1 MIEVVDAIV
10 DGALHGVSLCVERG
24 EVVAL
29 IGHNGSGKSTLGRL
43 VCGAQLPQ
51 SGTVCVDGA
60 STANVPGRAL
70 VRRLVGYVGQNP
82 ADQTVSTIVSDELA
96 FGLWNIGCAEGEIAE
111 RVASSLD
118 AVGLA
123 GFEDREVSSLS
134 GGELQRLVLAS
145 ALAMEPGYLVL
156 DEVTSQIDSTFR
168 SQFRGLVARLAGR
181 GVGVVLVTHDPLEV
195 LSCNRVLVLDAG
207 KVIWSGAPGS
217 LLVDYRDLWDWVL
230 PPNDYADA
238 LRCAV
243 ADGFDLAGGFAP
255 AHLATWLRSVRADV
269 RSDAGSPLDADR
281 DSGIGRVA
289 GRHLDDHI
297 VFGRNLDDVI
307 VAGRDSDSA
316 SVFGHNSDACGVSGR
331 DSDTHSV
338 SGRDSDTHSVS
349 GRKSDTQVSQN
360 GDFSPDKGA
369 NVRIQLDNGGGV
381 RIPPE
386 NGANVR
392 ISPDN
397 GINIRIMPEN
407 ASNSSIPSDGA
418 GAFSA
423 ISGNDR
429 VTESEPARE
438 ASSLAFSHV
447 SIAYENAEVLND
459 ISLSIPS
466 GRVTLIAGRSGAG
479 KTTLACLAAG
489 LTKAQSGSVLLG
501 GTAPVPGEVALAF
514 QNPEQQLFLETVEH
528 ELAFAP
534 RNLGCSED
542 EVARRVSD
550 AASQLEIKEL
560 LPSDPFCLSGG
571 QARRV
576 ALASILTLSPRAVVL
591 DEPTAGLDAPARAAL
606 HRLVQDLAC
615 KGLPVLVVSHDL
627 EEWLAAA
634 DQVVLLADG
643 TIAWQGTPGALASD
657 MDAFARAGLEPPESW
672 QLREL
677 LAQAEKRDSA
687 GVNGATL
694 AKTATRD
701 QKAGAVQ
708 GPEGVEAQEPRATAA
723 RDSKST
729 AARDSKSTAAQGPK
743 AAVARA
749 LKGVAT
755 QEPSSHGLGVAAKP
769 SRKDAAGR
777 GLEDVD
783 ARVKVTLLLVA
794 TAALFAARAPWTLA
808 MWAMLCLLVL
818 RASGIGGKAVAHA
831 LKPVALLF
839 AFVVCANLVSCDG
852 SADVAIAGGVGI
864 STVGAA
870 RAATAVARII
880 MLVCLALSV
889 ATSTTPTKLAHACT
903 SLMRPLGHI
912 GVPIEDVGLVLS
924 MALRFIPV
932 VSEEAGRI
940 RLAQRARGVNFD
952 EGSVL
957 RRVRAWAAVLTPL
970 VVGLF
975 RRADRVAESM
985 DARCYGQRSSGQHR
999 RVPLQPADKL
1009 VLLGGLVVMAVLTV
1023 LSYSI

>member
-1 MIEVVDAIV
+1 MGGGAIALMAQKMKSALDVGGRRRMIEVVDAIV
-10 DGALHGVSLCVERG
+10 DGALRGVSLCVERG

-51 SGTVCVDGA
+51 SGAVCVDGV

-123 GFEDREVSSLS
+123 GFEDREVPSLS

-145 ALAMEPGYLVL
+145 VLAMEPGYLVL

-168 SQFRGLVARLAGR
+168 SQFRSLVARLVGR

-230 PPNDYADA
+230 PPNNYADA

-255 AHLATWLRSVRADV
+255 AHLATWIRSVRADV
-269 RSDAGSPLDADR
+269 RSGAGSPLDSGR
-281 DSGIGRVA
+281 DSDIGRVA
-289 GRHLDDHI
+289 G
-297 VFGRNLDDVI
+297 N
-307 VAGRDSDSA
+307 
-316 SVFGHNSDACGVSGR
+316 NSDA
-331 DSDTHSV
+331 HSV
-338 SGRDSDTHSVS
+338 VGRISY
-349 GRKSDTQVSQN
+349 TQVSQN
-360 GDFSPDKGA
+360 CEISPDKGA
-369 NVRIQLDNGGGV
+369 NVRIS
-381 RIPPE
+381 PE
-386 NGANVR
+386 NGASIR
-392 ISPDN
+392 IAPDN

-407 ASNSSIPSDGA
+407 DSNPSIPSDGA

-429 VTESEPARE
+429 GAEGEPARE

-542 EVARRVSD
+542 EVARRVSE

-576 ALASILTLSPRAVVL
+576 ALASILTLSPRAVAL
-591 DEPTAGLDAPARAAL
+591 DEPTAGLDAPARTAL

-627 EEWLAAA
+627 EEWLAIA
-634 DQVVLLADG
+634 DQVILLADG

-657 MDAFARAGLEPPESW
+657 IDAFARAGLEPPESW

-687 GVNGATL
+687 GVNGATS

-701 QKAGAVQ
+701 QEAGAAQ

-729 AARDSKSTAAQGPK
+729 AAQGPK
-743 AAVARA
+743 ATVARA
-749 LKGVAT
+749 LRGAAT
-755 QEPSSHGLGVAAKP
+755 QEPSSHGSEVAAKP
-769 SRKDAAGR
+769 SRKDTAGR
-777 GLEDVD
+777 GLDGVD

-818 RASGIGGKAVAHA
+818 RASGIGGKAVARA

-839 AFVVCANLVSCDG
+839 AFIVCANLVSCDG
-852 SADVAIAGGVGI
+852 SADVAIAGSVGI

>member
-96 FGLWNIGCAEGEIAE
+96 FGLWNIGCAEGEITE

-297 VFGRNLDDVI
+297 VFGRNLDDALV
-307 VAGRDSDSA
+307 VGRDSDA
-316 SVFGHNSDACGVSGR
+316 
-331 DSDTHSV
+331 
-338 SGRDSDTHSVS
+338 
-349 GRKSDTQVSQN
+349 QVSQN

-369 NVRIQLDNGGGV
+369 NVRILPDNEGRV
-381 RIPPE
+381 RIAPE
-386 NGANVR
+386 NGTNVR
-392 ISPDN
+392 ISPEN
-397 GINIRIMPEN
+397 GVDVRVMPEN
-407 ASNSSIPSDGA
+407 ASNPPIPSDGA

-423 ISGNDR
+423 ISGNNRGVED
-429 VTESEPARE
+429 EPARE
-438 ASSLAFSHV
+438 ASPLAFGHA

-542 EVARRVSD
+542 EVARRVSE

-591 DEPTAGLDAPARAAL
+591 DEPTAGLDAPARSAL
-606 HRLVQDLAC
+606 HCLVQDIAR

-627 EEWLAAA
+627 EEWLAIA

-643 TIAWQGTPGALASD
+643 TIAWQGTPAALASD
-657 MDAFARAGLEPPESW
+657 MDAFARAGLKPPESW

-687 GVNGATL
+687 GVNGATSVE
-694 AKTATRD
+694 A
-701 QKAGAVQ
+701 AVQ
-708 GPEGVEAQEPRATAA
+708 GQEAGAARGPEGSVAQ
-723 RDSKST
+723 
-729 AARDSKSTAAQGPK
+729 DSKSTAAQGPMAG
-743 AAVARA
+743 AAQEPEGTSA
-749 LKGVAT
+749 
-755 QEPSSHGLGVAAKP
+755 QEPSSHGSEVAARP
-769 SRKDAAGR
+769 GRKDAAGR
-777 GLEDVD
+777 GLEGVD

-794 TAALFAARAPWTLA
+794 TAALFAARAPWALA
-808 MWAMLCLLVL
+808 VWAMLCLLVL
-818 RASGIGGKAVAHA
+818 RASGIGGKAVARA
-831 LKPVALLF
+831 LKPVALLL
-839 AFVVCANLVSCDG
+839 AFIVCANLVSCDG
-852 SADVAIAGGVGI
+852 SADVAIAGSVGI

-889 ATSTTPTKLAHACT
+889 AESTTPTKLAHACT

-985 DARCYGQRSSGQHR
+985 DARCYGQRSSEQHR

>member
-1 MIEVVDAIV
+1 MIEIVDAIV

-51 SGTVCVDGA
+51 SGAVCVDGA

-96 FGLWNIGCAEGEIAE
+96 FGLWNIGCTEGEIAE
-111 RVASSLD
+111 RVANSLN

-123 GFEDREVSSLS
+123 GFEDREVPSLS
-134 GGELQRLVLAS
+134 GGELQRLALAS
-145 ALAMEPGYLVL
+145 VLAMEPGYLVL

-168 SQFRGLVARLAGR
+168 SQFRSLVSRLAGR

-195 LSCNRVLVLDAG
+195 LSCNRALVLDTG

-230 PPNDYADA
+230 PPNGYADA
-238 LRCAV
+238 LRRAV

-255 AHLATWLRSVRADV
+255 AQLATWLRSVQVDGCAG
-269 RSDAGSPLDADR
+269 AGSPLDAGR
-281 DSGIGRVA
+281 DSDIGR
-289 GRHLDDHI
+289 
-297 VFGRNLDDVI
+297 

-316 SVFGHNSDACGVSGR
+316 SVFGRYLDDDLVAGRNSYAHGVVGR
-331 DSDTHSV
+331 NSYARGV
-338 SGRDSDTHSVS
+338 VGRNSYA
-349 GRKSDTQVSQN
+349 QVPQN
-360 GDFSPDKGA
+360 GDFSPGKGA
-369 NVRIQLDNGGGV
+369 NVRILPDKEG
-381 RIPPE
+381 R
-386 NGANVR
+386 VR
-392 ISPDN
+392 ISPEN
-397 GINIRIMPEN
+397 GVDVRVMPEN
-407 ASNSSIPSDGA
+407 ASNSPIPSDGA

-423 ISGNDR
+423 ISGNNRGVED
-429 VTESEPARE
+429 EPARE
-438 ASSLAFSHV
+438 VSSLAFGHV
-447 SIAYENAEVLND
+447 SISYENAEVMND
-459 ISLSIPS
+459 ISLSVPS

-489 LTKAQSGSVLLG
+489 LTKAQSGAVLLG

-542 EVARRVSD
+542 EVARRVSE

-576 ALASILTLSPRAVVL
+576 ALASILTLNPRAVVL
-591 DEPTAGLDAPARAAL
+591 DEPTAGLDAPARSAL
-606 HRLVQDLAC
+606 HRLVQDIVC

-627 EEWLAAA
+627 EEWLAIA
-634 DQVVLLADG
+634 DQVILLADG
-643 TIAWQGTPGALASD
+643 TIAWQGTPDALASD
-657 MDAFARAGLEPPESW
+657 IDAFARAGLEPPESW

-677 LAQAEKRDSA
+677 LVQAEKRDSA
-687 GVNGATL
+687 GVNGVVPVE
-694 AKTATRD
+694 TAA
-701 QKAGAVQ
+701 QGQEAGTAR
-708 GPEGVEAQEPRATAA
+708 GPEGSATQEPEG
-723 RDSKST
+723 SV
-729 AARDSKSTAAQGPK
+729 ARDSKSTAAQGPK
-743 AAVARA
+743 ATAAREM
-749 LKGVAT
+749 KGVAT
-755 QEPSSHGLGVAAKP
+755 QEPSSHGSEVAAKP
-769 SRKDAAGR
+769 GQKDTAGR
-777 GLEDVD
+777 GLEGVD
-783 ARVKVTLLLVA
+783 ARVKVILLLVA
-794 TAALFAARAPWTLA
+794 TAALFSARAPWALA

-818 RASGIGGKAVAHA
+818 RASGIGGKAVARA

-839 AFVVCANLVSCDG
+839 AFIVCANLVSCDG
-852 SADVAIAGGVGI
+852 SADVAIAGSVGI

-889 ATSTTPTKLAHACT
+889 AESTTPTKLAHACT

-999 RVPLQPADKL
+999 RVPLQSADKL

>member
-10 DGALHGVSLCVERG
+10 DGALRGVSLCVERG

-51 SGTVCVDGA
+51 SGAVCVDGA

-123 GFEDREVSSLS
+123 GFEDREVPSLS

-145 ALAMEPGYLVL
+145 VLAMEPGYLVL

-168 SQFRGLVARLAGR
+168 SQFRSLVARLAGR

-243 ADGFDLAGGFAP
+243 ADGFDLAGGLAP
-255 AHLATWLRSVRADV
+255 AQLATWLRSVRAEG
-269 RSDAGSPLDADR
+269 RAGAGSPLDAGR

-338 SGRDSDTHSVS
+338 SGR
-349 GRKSDTQVSQN
+349 KSDTQVSQN

-369 NVRIQLDNGGGV
+369 NVRIQPDNGGGV

-429 VTESEPARE
+429 VTEGEPARE

-514 QNPEQQLFLETVEH
+514 QNPEQQLFLETVER

-576 ALASILTLSPRAVVL
+576 ALASTLTLSPRAVVL

-627 EEWLAAA
+627 EEWLAIA
-634 DQVVLLADG
+634 DQVILLADG

-657 MDAFARAGLEPPESW
+657 IDAFARAGLEPPESW

-677 LAQAEKRDSA
+677 LAQAEERDSA
-687 GVNGATL
+687 GVNWATS

-701 QKAGAVQ
+701 QEAGAVQ

-723 RDSKST
+723 RDSKS
-729 AARDSKSTAAQGPK
+729 AAAQGPK

-808 MWAMLCLLVL
+808 MWAMLCLLVM

-839 AFVVCANLVSCDG
+839 AFIVCANLVSCDG
-852 SADVAIAGGVGI
+852 SADVAIAGSVGI

-870 RAATAVARII
+870 RAATAVSRII

-903 SLMRPLGHI
+903 SLMRPLGHF

>member
-10 DGALHGVSLCVERG
+10 DGVLHGVSLCVERG

-96 FGLWNIGCAEGEIAE
+96 FGLWNIGCTEGEIAE

-123 GFEDREVSSLS
+123 GFEDREVPSLS

-145 ALAMEPGYLVL
+145 VLAMEPGYLVL

-255 AHLATWLRSVRADV
+255 AQLATWLRSVRAEG
-269 RSDAGSPLDADR
+269 RAGAGSPLDA
-281 DSGIGRVA
+281 
-289 GRHLDDHI
+289 
-297 VFGRNLDDVI
+297 
-307 VAGRDSDSA
+307 GRDSDNGRIA
-316 SVFGHNSDACGVSGR
+316 GHNSDA
-331 DSDTHSV
+331 
-338 SGRDSDTHSVS
+338 HSVS

-360 GDFSPDKGA
+360 GEISPDKGA
-369 NVRIQLDNGGGV
+369 NV

-407 ASNSSIPSDGA
+407 DSNSSIPSDGA
-418 GAFSA
+418 GTFSA

-429 VTESEPARE
+429 GAEGEPARE

-489 LTKAQSGSVLLG
+489 LAKAQSGSVLLG

-542 EVARRVSD
+542 EVARRLSD

-687 GVNGATL
+687 GVNGATS

-701 QKAGAVQ
+701 QEAGAAR

-729 AARDSKSTAAQGPK
+729 AAQGPK
-743 AAVARA
+743 ATVART
-749 LKGVAT
+749 LKGAAT
-755 QEPSSHGLGVAAKP
+755 QEPSSHGSDVAARP
-769 SRKDAAGR
+769 SRKDTAGR
-777 GLEDVD
+777 GLEGVD

-839 AFVVCANLVSCDG
+839 AFIVCANLVSCDG

>member
-51 SGTVCVDGA
+51 SGAVCVDGA

-82 ADQTVSTIVSDELA
+82 GDQTVSTIVSDELA

-123 GFEDREVSSLS
+123 GFEDREVPSLS

-145 ALAMEPGYLVL
+145 VLAMEPGYLVL

-168 SQFRGLVARLAGR
+168 SQFRSLVARLAGR

-195 LSCNRVLVLDAG
+195 LSCNRVLMLDAG

-217 LLVDYRDLWDWVL
+217 LLGDYRDLWDWVL

-255 AHLATWLRSVRADV
+255 AHLATWLCSVRAEG
-269 RSDAGSPLDADR
+269 RAGAGSPLDA
-281 DSGIGRVA
+281 
-289 GRHLDDHI
+289 
-297 VFGRNLDDVI
+297 
-307 VAGRDSDSA
+307 GRDSDNGRIA
-316 SVFGHNSDACGVSGR
+316 GHNSDA
-331 DSDTHSV
+331 HSV
-338 SGRDSDTHSVS
+338 VGRNSY
-349 GRKSDTQVSQN
+349 TQVSQN
-360 GDFSPDKGA
+360 GEISPDKGA
-369 NVRIQLDNGGGV
+369 NVRISPDNGGGV

-392 ISPDN
+392 ISPEN
-397 GINIRIMPEN
+397 GINIGIMPEN
-407 ASNSSIPSDGA
+407 DSNSSIPSDGA

-429 VTESEPARE
+429 GAEGEPARE

-542 EVARRVSD
+542 EVARRVSE

-627 EEWLAAA
+627 EEWLAIA

-643 TIAWQGTPGALASD
+643 AIAWQGTPGALASD
-657 MDAFARAGLEPPESW
+657 IDAFARAGLEPPESW

-687 GVNGATL
+687 GVNGATS

-701 QKAGAVQ
+701 QEAGAAR

-723 RDSKST
+723 Q
-729 AARDSKSTAAQGPK
+729 DSKSTAAQGPK
-743 AAVARA
+743 AIVARA
-749 LKGVAT
+749 LKGAAT
-755 QEPSSHGLGVAAKP
+755 QEPSSRGSEVAAKP
-769 SRKDAAGR
+769 SRKDTAGR
-777 GLEDVD
+777 GLEGVD

-839 AFVVCANLVSCDG
+839 AFIVCANLVSCDG
-852 SADVAIAGGVGI
+852 SADVAIAGGVGV

-889 ATSTTPTKLAHACT
+889 AASTTPTKLAHACT

>member
-60 STANVPGRAL
+60 STVNVSGRAL

-123 GFEDREVSSLS
+123 DFEDREVPSLS

-145 ALAMEPGYLVL
+145 VLAMEPGYLVL

-269 RSDAGSPLDADR
+269 RSGAGSPFDADP
-281 DSGIGRVA
+281 DSDIGRVA

-338 SGRDSDTHSVS
+338 SGR
-349 GRKSDTQVSQN
+349 KSDTQVSQN

-369 NVRIQLDNGGGV
+369 NVRIQPDNGGGV

-407 ASNSSIPSDGA
+407 ASNSSIPFDGA

-429 VTESEPARE
+429 VTEGEPARE

-466 GRVTLIAGRSGAG
+466 GRVALIAGRSGAG

-542 EVARRVSD
+542 EIARRVSD
-550 AASQLEIKEL
+550 TASQLEIKEL

-643 TIAWQGTPGALASD
+643 TIAWQGTLGALASD
-657 MDAFARAGLEPPESW
+657 MDAFVRAGLEPPESW

-677 LAQAEKRDSA
+677 LAQVEKRDSA
-687 GVNGATL
+687 GVNGATS

-701 QKAGAVQ
+701 QEAGAVQ

-729 AARDSKSTAAQGPK
+729 AAQGPK
-743 AAVARA
+743 AAVAQA

-755 QEPSSHGLGVAAKP
+755 QEPSSHGSEVAAKP

-839 AFVVCANLVSCDG
+839 AFIVCANLVSCDG
-852 SADVAIAGGVGI
+852 SADVAIAGGAGI

>member
-51 SGTVCVDGA
+51 SGAVCVDGA

-123 GFEDREVSSLS
+123 GFEDREVPSLS

-145 ALAMEPGYLVL
+145 VLAMEPGYLVL

-230 PPNDYADA
+230 PPIDYADA

-269 RSDAGSPLDADR
+269 RSGAGSPLDADR
-281 DSGIGRVA
+281 DSDNGRIA
-289 GRHLDDHI
+289 
-297 VFGRNLDDVI
+297 
-307 VAGRDSDSA
+307 
-316 SVFGHNSDACGVSGR
+316 GHN
-331 DSDTHSV
+331 
-338 SGRDSDTHSVS
+338 SDTHSVS

-360 GDFSPDKGA
+360 GEISPDKGA
-369 NVRIQLDNGGGV
+369 NVRIQPDNGGGV

-392 ISPDN
+392 IPPEN

-423 ISGNDR
+423 ISGHDR
-429 VTESEPARE
+429 VTEGEPARE

-447 SIAYENAEVLND
+447 SIAYENTEVLND

-501 GTAPVPGEVALAF
+501 DTAPVPGEVALAF

-643 TIAWQGTPGALASD
+643 TIAWQGTPGALTSD

-687 GVNGATL
+687 GVNGATS
-694 AKTATRD
+694 AKTATRN
-701 QKAGAVQ
+701 QEAGAVQ

-729 AARDSKSTAAQGPK
+729 AAQGPK

-749 LKGVAT
+749 LKGAAT

-839 AFVVCANLVSCDG
+839 AFIVCANLVSCDG

>member
-10 DGALHGVSLCVERG
+10 DGALHGASLCVERG

-43 VCGAQLPQ
+43 VCGAQVPQ
-51 SGTVCVDGA
+51 SGAVCVDGA

-145 ALAMEPGYLVL
+145 VLAMEPGYLVL

-168 SQFRGLVARLAGR
+168 SQFRSLVARLAER

-230 PPNDYADA
+230 PPSGYADA
-238 LRCAV
+238 LRRAV

-255 AHLATWLRSVRADV
+255 AQLATWLRNVQVDGCAG
-269 RSDAGSPLDADR
+269 AGSPLDA
-281 DSGIGRVA
+281 G
-289 GRHLDDHI
+289 L
-297 VFGRNLDDVI
+297 
-307 VAGRDSDSA
+307 DSDTD
-316 SVFGHNSDACGVSGR
+316 SVVGRNSDA
-331 DSDTHSV
+331 
-338 SGRDSDTHSVS
+338 
-349 GRKSDTQVSQN
+349 QVSQN

-369 NVRIQLDNGGGV
+369 NVRIS
-381 RIPPE
+381 PE
-386 NGANVR
+386 NEGRAR
-392 ISPDN
+392 IAPDN
-397 GINIRIMPEN
+397 GLDVRIMPEN
-407 ASNSSIPSDGA
+407 ASNSSIPSDSTA
-418 GAFSA
+418 VFSA
-423 ISGNDR
+423 VSGNDR
-429 VTESEPARE
+429 GAEGEPARE
-438 ASSLAFSHV
+438 ASSLAFSNV
-447 SIAYENAEVLND
+447 SIAYENADVLND

-514 QNPEQQLFLETVEH
+514 QNPEQQLFLETVDH

-534 RNLGCSED
+534 RNLCCSED
-542 EVARRVSD
+542 EVARRVSE
-550 AASQLEIKEL
+550 AASQLEIMEL

-576 ALASILTLSPRAVVL
+576 ALASILTLNPRAVVL

-627 EEWLAAA
+627 EEWFAIA

-643 TIAWQGTPGALASD
+643 TIAWQGTPAALASD
-657 MDAFARAGLEPPESW
+657 MGAFTRAGLEPPESW

-677 LAQAEKRDSA
+677 LAQAEKRDSV
-687 GVNGATL
+687 GVNG
-694 AKTATRD
+694 TASVEAAAQGQEAEAARGPE
-701 QKAGAVQ
+701 AGAAR
-708 GPEGVEAQEPRATAA
+708 GPEGSVAQ
-723 RDSKST
+723 DSKN
-729 AARDSKSTAAQGPK
+729 TAAQGPMAG
-743 AAVARA
+743 AAQEPEGTSA
-749 LKGVAT
+749 
-755 QEPSSHGLGVAAKP
+755 QEPSSHGPKVAARP
-769 SRKDAAGR
+769 GRKDTAGR
-777 GLEDVD
+777 GLEGVD
-783 ARVKVTLLLVA
+783 ARVKAILLLVA

-808 MWAMLCLLVL
+808 VWAMLCLLVL
-818 RASGIGGKAVAHA
+818 RASGIGGKAVARA

-839 AFVVCANLVSCDG
+839 AFIVCANLVSCDG
-852 SADVAIAGGVGI
+852 SADVALAGSVGI

-889 ATSTTPTKLAHACT
+889 AESTTPTKLAHACT

-985 DARCYGQRSSGQHR
+985 DARCYGQRSSEQHR

>member
-1 MIEVVDAIV
+1 MIEVVDAIA

-43 VCGAQLPQ
+43 VCGAQVPQ
-51 SGTVCVDGA
+51 SGAVCVDGA

-123 GFEDREVSSLS
+123 GFEDREVPSLS

-145 ALAMEPGYLVL
+145 VLAMEPGYLVL

-230 PPNDYADA
+230 PPNGYADA
-238 LRCAV
+238 LRRAV

-269 RSDAGSPLDADR
+269 RSGAGSPLDA
-281 DSGIGRVA
+281 
-289 GRHLDDHI
+289 
-297 VFGRNLDDVI
+297 
-307 VAGRDSDSA
+307 GRDSDNGRIA
-316 SVFGHNSDACGVSGR
+316 GHNSDACG
-331 DSDTHSV
+331 V

-369 NVRIQLDNGGGV
+369 NVRIQPDNGGGV

-392 ISPDN
+392 ISPEN

-407 ASNSSIPSDGA
+407 DSNPSIPSDGA

-429 VTESEPARE
+429 GAEGEPARE

-542 EVARRVSD
+542 EVARRVSE

-634 DQVVLLADG
+634 DQVVLLAGG

-687 GVNGATL
+687 GVNGATS

-701 QKAGAVQ
+701 QEAGAMQ
-708 GPEGVEAQEPRATAA
+708 GPGGVEAQEPRA
-723 RDSKST
+723 T

-755 QEPSSHGLGVAAKP
+755 QEPSSHESEVAAKP
-769 SRKDAAGR
+769 SRKDTAGR
-777 GLEDVD
+777 GLEGVD

-794 TAALFAARAPWTLA
+794 MAALFAARAPWTLA

-839 AFVVCANLVSCDG
+839 AFIVCANLVSCDG

>member
-43 VCGAQLPQ
+43 VCGAQVPQ
-51 SGTVCVDGA
+51 SGAVCVDGA

-96 FGLWNIGCAEGEIAE
+96 FGLWNIGCTEGEIAE
-111 RVASSLD
+111 RVANSLN

-123 GFEDREVSSLS
+123 GFEDREVQSLS

-145 ALAMEPGYLVL
+145 VLAMEPGYLVL

-168 SQFRGLVARLAGR
+168 AQFRSLVAHLAGR

-207 KVIWSGAPGS
+207 EVIWSGAPGS

-230 PPNDYADA
+230 PPNGYADA
-238 LRCAV
+238 LRRAV

-255 AHLATWLRSVRADV
+255 AQLATWLRSVRANV
-269 RSDAGSPLDADR
+269 RTGAGSPLDAGL
-281 DSGIGRVA
+281 DSY
-289 GRHLDDHI
+289 
-297 VFGRNLDDVI
+297 
-307 VAGRDSDSA
+307 SA
-316 SVFGHNSDACGVSGR
+316 
-331 DSDTHSV
+331 SV
-338 SGRDSDTHSVS
+338 SGRDSDA
-349 GRKSDTQVSQN
+349 QVSQN
-360 GDFSPDKGA
+360 GDFSPDKGD
-369 NVRIQLDNGGGV
+369 NVRILPDKEG
-381 RIPPE
+381 RIGISLE
-386 NGANVR
+386 NGVDVR
-392 ISPDN
+392 V
-397 GINIRIMPEN
+397 MPEN
-407 ASNSSIPSDGA
+407 ASNSPIPSDGA

-423 ISGNDR
+423 ISGNNRGVEDK
-429 VTESEPARE
+429 PARE
-438 ASSLAFSHV
+438 ASSLAFSHA
-447 SIAYENAEVLND
+447 SIAYENADVLND
-459 ISLSIPS
+459 ISLSVPS
-466 GRVTLIAGRSGAG
+466 RRVTLIAGRSGAG

-542 EVARRVSD
+542 EVARRVSE

-606 HRLVQDLAC
+606 HRLVRDIAC

-627 EEWLAAA
+627 EEWLAIA
-634 DQVVLLADG
+634 DQVILLADG
-643 TIAWQGTPGALASD
+643 TIAWQGTPDALASD
-657 MDAFARAGLEPPESW
+657 IDAFARAGLEPPESW

-677 LAQAEKRDSA
+677 LVQAEKRDSA
-687 GVNGATL
+687 GVNGVVPVE
-694 AKTATRD
+694 TAA
-701 QKAGAVQ
+701 QGQEAGTAR
-708 GPEGVEAQEPRATAA
+708 GPEGSATQEPRATAA

-729 AARDSKSTAAQGPK
+729 AAQGPK
-743 AAVARA
+743 ATAARE

-755 QEPSSHGLGVAAKP
+755 QEPSSHGSGVAAKP
-769 SRKDAAGR
+769 GRKNAAGR
-777 GLEDVD
+777 GPERVD
-783 ARVKVTLLLVA
+783 ARVKVILLLVA

-808 MWAMLCLLVL
+808 VWAMLCLLVL
-818 RASGIGGKAVAHA
+818 RASGIGGKAVARA

-839 AFVVCANLVSCDG
+839 AFIVCANLVSCDG
-852 SADVAIAGGVGI
+852 SADVAIAGSVGI

-870 RAATAVARII
+870 RAATAVSRII

-889 ATSTTPTKLAHACT
+889 AASTTPTKLAQACT

>member
-51 SGTVCVDGA
+51 SGAVCVDGA

-145 ALAMEPGYLVL
+145 VLAMEPGYLVL

-168 SQFRGLVARLAGR
+168 SQFRSLVARFAGR

-195 LSCNRVLVLDAG
+195 LSCNRVFVLDAG

-255 AHLATWLRSVRADV
+255 AQLATWLRSVRADV
-269 RSDAGSPLDADR
+269 RSGAGSPLDA
-281 DSGIGRVA
+281 
-289 GRHLDDHI
+289 
-297 VFGRNLDDVI
+297 
-307 VAGRDSDSA
+307 GRDSDN
-316 SVFGHNSDACGVSGR
+316 GRISGR
-331 DSDTHSV
+331 N
-338 SGRDSDTHSVS
+338 SDTHSVS
-349 GRKSDTQVSQN
+349 GRKSDTQESQN

-369 NVRIQLDNGGGV
+369 NVRIQPDNGGGV

-423 ISGNDR
+423 ICGNDR
-429 VTESEPARE
+429 VTEGEPARE

-501 GTAPVPGEVALAF
+501 GTVPVPGEVALAF

-528 ELAFAP
+528 ELAFAL

-542 EVARRVSD
+542 EVARRVSE

-657 MDAFARAGLEPPESW
+657 IDAFARAGLEPPESW

-677 LAQAEKRDSA
+677 LTQAEKRDSA
-687 GVNGATL
+687 GVNGATS

-701 QKAGAVQ
+701 QGAGAVQ
-708 GPEGVEAQEPRATAA
+708 GPEGVEAQEPRA
-723 RDSKST
+723 T

-839 AFVVCANLVSCDG
+839 AFIVCANLVSCDG

-880 MLVCLALSV
+880 MLVCLALSI

-912 GVPIEDVGLVLS
+912 GVPIENVGLVLS

>member
-43 VCGAQLPQ
+43 VCGAQVPQ
-51 SGTVCVDGA
+51 SGAVCVDGA

-96 FGLWNIGCAEGEIAE
+96 FGLWNIGCTEGEIAE
-111 RVASSLD
+111 RVAGSLD

-123 GFEDREVSSLS
+123 GFEDREVPSLS

-145 ALAMEPGYLVL
+145 VLAMEPGYLVL

-168 SQFRGLVARLAGR
+168 SQFRDLVARLAGR

-195 LSCNRVLVLDAG
+195 LSCNRALVLDAG

-230 PPNDYADA
+230 PPNGYADA
-238 LRCAV
+238 LRRAV

-255 AHLATWLRSVRADV
+255 AQLAAWLRSVRADGCA
-269 RSDAGSPLDADR
+269 SAGSPLDAGL
-281 DSGIGRVA
+281 DSGIARVA
-289 GRHLDDHI
+289 GRHLDDRI
-297 VFGRNLDDVI
+297 VFGRNLDEALV
-307 VAGRDSDSA
+307 VGRDSDA
-316 SVFGHNSDACGVSGR
+316 
-331 DSDTHSV
+331 
-338 SGRDSDTHSVS
+338 
-349 GRKSDTQVSQN
+349 QVSQN

-369 NVRIQLDNGGGV
+369 NVRILPENEGRV
-381 RIPPE
+381 RIAPE
-386 NGANVR
+386 NGTNVR
-392 ISPDN
+392 IALEN
-397 GINIRIMPEN
+397 GVDVRVMPEN
-407 ASNSSIPSDGA
+407 ASNSPIPSDGA

-423 ISGNDR
+423 ISGNNRGVED
-429 VTESEPARE
+429 EPARE
-438 ASSLAFSHV
+438 ASSLAFGHA
-447 SIAYENAEVLND
+447 SIAYENADVLND

-542 EVARRVSD
+542 EVARRVSE

-576 ALASILTLSPRAVVL
+576 ALASILTLNPRAVVL
-591 DEPTAGLDAPARAAL
+591 DEPTAGLDAPARSAL
-606 HRLVQDLAC
+606 HRLVQDIAC

-627 EEWLAAA
+627 EEWLAIA
-634 DQVVLLADG
+634 DQVILLADG
-643 TIAWQGTPGALASD
+643 TIAWQGTPDALASD
-657 MDAFARAGLEPPESW
+657 IDAFARAGLEPPESW

-677 LAQAEKRDSA
+677 LVQAEKRDSA
-687 GVNGATL
+687 GVNG
-694 AKTATRD
+694 TASVEAAAQGQEAEAARGPET
-701 QKAGAVQ
+701 GVVQ
-708 GPEGVEAQEPRATAA
+708 GSEGSVAQ
-723 RDSKST
+723 
-729 AARDSKSTAAQGPK
+729 DSKSTAAQGPMAG
-743 AAVARA
+743 AAQEPEGTSA
-749 LKGVAT
+749 
-755 QEPSSHGLGVAAKP
+755 QEPSSHGPKVAARP
-769 SRKDAAGR
+769 GRKDTAGR
-777 GLEDVD
+777 GLEGVD

-794 TAALFAARAPWTLA
+794 TAALFAARAPWALA

-818 RASGIGGKAVAHA
+818 RASGIGGKAVARA

-839 AFVVCANLVSCDG
+839 AFIVCANLVSCDG
-852 SADVAIAGGVGI
+852 SADVTIAGSAGI

-870 RAATAVARII
+870 RAATAVSRII

-889 ATSTTPTKLAHACT
+889 AESTTPTKLAHACT

-985 DARCYGQRSSGQHR
+985 DARCYGQRSSEQHR

>member
-51 SGTVCVDGA
+51 SGAVCVDGA

-96 FGLWNIGCAEGEIAE
+96 FGLWNIGCADGEIAE

-123 GFEDREVSSLS
+123 GFENREVPSLS

-145 ALAMEPGYLVL
+145 VLAMEPGYLVL

-255 AHLATWLRSVRADV
+255 THLATWLRSVRADA
-269 RSDAGSPLDADR
+269 RSSAGSPLDAGL
-281 DSGIGRVA
+281 DSDIGRVS
-289 GRHLDDHI
+289 GRHLDDDI

-307 VAGRDSDSA
+307 VARRDSDSA

-331 DSDTHSV
+331 
-338 SGRDSDTHSVS
+338 
-349 GRKSDTQVSQN
+349 KSDTQVSQN
-360 GDFSPDKGA
+360 G
-369 NVRIQLDNGGGV
+369 
-381 RIPPE
+381 E
-386 NGANVR
+386 

-429 VTESEPARE
+429 VNEGEPARE

-534 RNLGCSED
+534 RNVGCSED

-627 EEWLAAA
+627 EEWLAIA

-657 MDAFARAGLEPPESW
+657 IDAFARAGLEPPESW

-687 GVNGATL
+687 GVNGATS

-701 QKAGAVQ
+701 QEAGAAR

-729 AARDSKSTAAQGPK
+729 AAQGPK
-743 AAVARA
+743 ATVARA
-749 LKGVAT
+749 LKGAAT
-755 QEPSSHGLGVAAKP
+755 QEPSSHGSEVAAKP
-769 SRKDAAGR
+769 SRKDTAGR
-777 GLEDVD
+777 GLEGVD

-839 AFVVCANLVSCDG
+839 AFIVSANLVSCDG
-852 SADVAIAGGVGI
+852 SADVAIAGSVGI

>member
-1 MIEVVDAIV
+1 MIEIVDAIV
-10 DGALHGVSLCVERG
+10 DGALYGVSLCVERG

-43 VCGAQLPQ
+43 VCGAQVPQ
-51 SGTVCVDGA
+51 SGAVCVDGA

-96 FGLWNIGCAEGEIAE
+96 FGLWNIGCTEGEIAE

-123 GFEDREVSSLS
+123 GLEDREVPSLS

-145 ALAMEPGYLVL
+145 VLAMEPGYLVL

-168 SQFRGLVARLAGR
+168 SQFRSLVTRLAGR

-217 LLVDYRDLWDWVL
+217 LLVDNRDLWDWVL
-230 PPNDYADA
+230 PPNGYADA
-238 LRCAV
+238 LRRAV

-255 AHLATWLRSVRADV
+255 AQLAAWLRSVRADGCAGAG
-269 RSDAGSPLDADR
+269 SLLDAGL
-281 DSGIGRVA
+281 
-289 GRHLDDHI
+289 
-297 VFGRNLDDVI
+297 
-307 VAGRDSDSA
+307 DSDSA
-316 SVFGHNSDACGVSGR
+316 SVFGR
-331 DSDTHSV
+331 DSDAHSV
-338 SGRDSDTHSVS
+338 VGRNSYA
-349 GRKSDTQVSQN
+349 QASQN
-360 GDFSPDKGA
+360 GDYSPDKGT
-369 NVRIQLDNGGGV
+369 NVRILPDKEGRA
-381 RIPPE
+381 RISPE
-386 NGANVR
+386 NGLDVR
-392 ISPDN
+392 V
-397 GINIRIMPEN
+397 MPEN
-407 ASNSSIPSDGA
+407 ASGSSIPSDNTA
-418 GAFSA
+418 VFSA
-423 ISGNDR
+423 ISENDCG
-429 VTESEPARE
+429 TEDKPVRE
-438 ASSLAFSHV
+438 ASSLAFSHA
-447 SIAYENAEVLND
+447 SIAYENADVLND

-466 GRVTLIAGRSGAG
+466 GWVTLIAGRSGAG

-542 EVARRVSD
+542 EVARRVSE

-576 ALASILTLSPRAVVL
+576 ALASILTLNPRAVVL

-606 HRLVQDLAC
+606 HRLVQDIAC

-627 EEWLAAA
+627 EEWLAIA
-634 DQVVLLADG
+634 DQVILLADG

-657 MDAFARAGLEPPESW
+657 IDAFARAGLEPPESW

-677 LAQAEKRDSA
+677 LVQAGKRDSA
-687 GVNGATL
+687 GVNGVVPVE
-694 AKTATRD
+694 TAAQGQEAGTARD
-701 QKAGAVQ
+701 
-708 GPEGVEAQEPRATAA
+708 PEGSATQEPEG
-723 RDSKST
+723 S

-743 AAVARA
+743 ATAARE

-755 QEPSSHGLGVAAKP
+755 QEPSSYGSEVAAKP
-769 SRKDAAGR
+769 GRKDAAER
-777 GLEDVD
+777 GLEGVD

-794 TAALFAARAPWTLA
+794 TAALFAARAPWALA

-818 RASGIGGKAVAHA
+818 RASGIGGKAVARA
-831 LKPVALLF
+831 LKPAALLF
-839 AFVVCANLVSCDG
+839 AFIVCANLVSCDG
-852 SADVAIAGGVGI
+852 SADVAIAGSVGI

-889 ATSTTPTKLAHACT
+889 AASTTPTKLAQACT

-985 DARCYGQRSSGQHR
+985 DARCYGQRSSGKHR

>member
-51 SGTVCVDGA
+51 SGAVCVDGA
-60 STANVPGRAL
+60 STGNVPGRAL

-96 FGLWNIGCAEGEIAE
+96 FGLWNIGCVEGEIAE

-123 GFEDREVSSLS
+123 GFEDREVPSLS

-145 ALAMEPGYLVL
+145 VLAMEPGYLVL

-168 SQFRGLVARLAGR
+168 SQFRGLVARLVGR

-255 AHLATWLRSVRADV
+255 AHLAAWLRSVRADV
-269 RSDAGSPLDADR
+269 RSGAGSPLDA
-281 DSGIGRVA
+281 
-289 GRHLDDHI
+289 
-297 VFGRNLDDVI
+297 
-307 VAGRDSDSA
+307 GRDSDNGRIA
-316 SVFGHNSDACGVSGR
+316 GHNSDA
-331 DSDTHSV
+331 HSV
-338 SGRDSDTHSVS
+338 VGRISY
-349 GRKSDTQVSQN
+349 TQVSQN
-360 GDFSPDKGA
+360 GEISPDKGA
-369 NVRIQLDNGGGV
+369 NVRIQPDKGANVRIQPDNGGGV

-392 ISPDN
+392 ISPEN

-407 ASNSSIPSDGA
+407 DSNPSIPSDGA

-429 VTESEPARE
+429 GAEGEPARE

-542 EVARRVSD
+542 EVARRVSE

-634 DQVVLLADG
+634 DQVVLLAGG

-687 GVNGATL
+687 GVNGATS

-701 QKAGAVQ
+701 QEAGAVQ
-708 GPEGVEAQEPRATAA
+708 GPEGVEAQEPRA
-723 RDSKST
+723 T

-818 RASGIGGKAVAHA
+818 RASGIGGKAVARA

-839 AFVVCANLVSCDG
+839 AFIVCANLVSCDG
-852 SADVAIAGGVGI
+852 SADVAIAGSVGI

>member
-51 SGTVCVDGA
+51 SGAVCVDGA

-123 GFEDREVSSLS
+123 GFEDREVPSLS

-145 ALAMEPGYLVL
+145 VLAMEPGYLVL

-255 AHLATWLRSVRADV
+255 AQLATWLRSVRADV
-269 RSDAGSPLDADR
+269 RSGAGSPLDAGR

-307 VAGRDSDSA
+307 VA
-316 SVFGHNSDACGVSGR
+316 
-331 DSDTHSV
+331 
-338 SGRDSDTHSVS
+338 GRDSDTHSVS

-369 NVRIQLDNGGGV
+369 NVRIQPDNGGGV

-429 VTESEPARE
+429 VTEGEPARE

-687 GVNGATL
+687 GVNGATS

-701 QKAGAVQ
+701 QEAGAVQ
-708 GPEGVEAQEPRATAA
+708 GPEGVEAQEPRA
-723 RDSKST
+723 T

-794 TAALFAARAPWTLA
+794 TAALFAARALWTLA

-839 AFVVCANLVSCDG
+839 AFIVCANLVSCDG

-957 RRVRAWAAVLTPL
+957 GRVRAWAAVLTPL

>member
-96 FGLWNIGCAEGEIAE
+96 FGLWNIGCAEGEITE

-145 ALAMEPGYLVL
+145 VLAMEPGYLVL

-181 GVGVVLVTHDPLEV
+181 GVSVVLVTHDPLEV

-269 RSDAGSPLDADR
+269 RSGAGSPLDADL

-289 GRHLDDHI
+289 GRQLDDHI
-297 VFGRNLDDVI
+297 VFGRK
-307 VAGRDSDSA
+307 
-316 SVFGHNSDACGVSGR
+316 
-331 DSDTHSV
+331 
-338 SGRDSDTHSVS
+338 SDTHSVS

-360 GDFSPDKGA
+360 GDFSPAKGA
-369 NVRIQLDNGGGV
+369 NVRIQPDNGGGV

-397 GINIRIMPEN
+397 GTNIRIMPEN

-429 VTESEPARE
+429 VTEGEPARE

-672 QLREL
+672 QLRDL
-677 LAQAEKRDSA
+677 LSQAEKRDSA
-687 GVNGATL
+687 GVNGATS

-701 QKAGAVQ
+701 QEAGAVQ

-729 AARDSKSTAAQGPK
+729 AAQGPK

-749 LKGVAT
+749 LKGIAT

-839 AFVVCANLVSCDG
+839 AFIVCANLVSCDG

>member
-1 MIEVVDAIV
+1 MIEIVDAIV
-10 DGALHGVSLCVERG
+10 DGALYGVSLCVERG

-43 VCGAQLPQ
+43 VCGAQVPQ
-51 SGTVCVDGA
+51 SGAVCVDGA

-123 GFEDREVSSLS
+123 GLEDREVPSLS

-145 ALAMEPGYLVL
+145 VLAMEPGYLVL

-168 SQFRGLVARLAGR
+168 SQFRSLVTRLAGR

-230 PPNDYADA
+230 PPNGYADA
-238 LRCAV
+238 LRRAV

-255 AHLATWLRSVRADV
+255 AQLATWLRSVRADGCAG
-269 RSDAGSPLDADR
+269 AGSPLDAGL
-281 DSGIGRVA
+281 DSY
-289 GRHLDDHI
+289 
-297 VFGRNLDDVI
+297 
-307 VAGRDSDSA
+307 SA
-316 SVFGHNSDACGVSGR
+316 
-331 DSDTHSV
+331 SV
-338 SGRDSDTHSVS
+338 SGRDSDTHGVF
-349 GRKSDTQVSQN
+349 GRNSYARGVVGRNSYAQVPQN
-360 GDFSPDKGA
+360 GDFSPGKGA
-369 NVRIQLDNGGGV
+369 NVRILPDKEGRA
-381 RIPPE
+381 RISPE
-386 NGANVR
+386 NGVNV
-392 ISPDN
+392 
-397 GINIRIMPEN
+397 RIMPEN
-407 ASNSSIPSDGA
+407 ASGSLIPSDDA

-423 ISGNDR
+423 ISENDCG
-429 VTESEPARE
+429 TEGKPVRE

-447 SIAYENAEVLND
+447 SIAYENADVLND

-542 EVARRVSD
+542 EVARRVSE

-576 ALASILTLSPRAVVL
+576 ALASILTLNPRAVVL

-606 HRLVQDLAC
+606 HRLVQDIAC

-627 EEWLAAA
+627 EEWLAIA

-643 TIAWQGTPGALASD
+643 TIAWQGTPAALASD
-657 MDAFARAGLEPPESW
+657 IDAFARAGLEPPESW

-677 LAQAEKRDSA
+677 LVQAEKRDSA
-687 GVNGATL
+687 GVNGATSVE
-694 AKTATRD
+694 A
-701 QKAGAVQ
+701 AVQ
-708 GPEGVEAQEPRATAA
+708 GQEAGAARGPEGSVAQ
-723 RDSKST
+723 DS
-729 AARDSKSTAAQGPK
+729 RSTAAQGPMAG
-743 AAVARA
+743 AAQEPEGTSA
-749 LKGVAT
+749 
-755 QEPSSHGLGVAAKP
+755 QEPSSHGSEVAARP
-769 SRKDAAGR
+769 GRKDAAGR
-777 GLEDVD
+777 GLEGVD

-794 TAALFAARAPWTLA
+794 TAALFAARAPWALA

-818 RASGIGGKAVAHA
+818 RASGIGGKAVARA

-839 AFVVCANLVSCDG
+839 AFIVCANLVSCDG
-852 SADVAIAGGVGI
+852 SADVAIAGSVGI

-889 ATSTTPTKLAHACT
+889 AESTTPTKLAHACT

-985 DARCYGQRSSGQHR
+985 DARCYGQRSSGKHR

>member
-96 FGLWNIGCAEGEIAE
+96 FGLWNIGCTEGEIAE

-123 GFEDREVSSLS
+123 GFEDREVPSLS

-145 ALAMEPGYLVL
+145 VLAMEPGYLVL

-168 SQFRGLVARLAGR
+168 SQFRSLVARFAGR

-255 AHLATWLRSVRADV
+255 AQLATWLRSVRADGCAG
-269 RSDAGSPLDADR
+269 AGSPLDAGL
-281 DSGIGRVA
+281 DSY
-289 GRHLDDHI
+289 
-297 VFGRNLDDVI
+297 
-307 VAGRDSDSA
+307 SA
-316 SVFGHNSDACGVSGR
+316 SVFGRDSDARGVFGRDSDACGVSGR
-331 DSDTHSV
+331 DSDA
-338 SGRDSDTHSVS
+338 
-349 GRKSDTQVSQN
+349 QVSQN

-369 NVRIQLDNGGGV
+369 NVRILPDNEGRV
-381 RIPPE
+381 RIAPE
-386 NGANVR
+386 NGTNDRIAPENGLDVR
-392 ISPDN
+392 V
-397 GINIRIMPEN
+397 MPEN
-407 ASNSSIPSDGA
+407 ASGSSIPSDDVGA
-418 GAFSA
+418 LSA
-423 ISGNDR
+423 ISENDCG
-429 VTESEPARE
+429 TEGKPARE

-447 SIAYENAEVLND
+447 SIAYENADVLND
-459 ISLSIPS
+459 ISLSVPS

-514 QNPEQQLFLETVEH
+514 QNPEQQLFLETVGH

-542 EVARRVSD
+542 EVARRVSE

-576 ALASILTLSPRAVVL
+576 ALASILTLNPRAVVL
-591 DEPTAGLDAPARAAL
+591 DEPTAGLDAPARSAL
-606 HRLVQDLAC
+606 HRLVQDIAC

-627 EEWLAAA
+627 EEWLAIA
-634 DQVVLLADG
+634 DQVILVADG
-643 TIAWQGTPGALASD
+643 TIAWQGTPDALASD
-657 MDAFARAGLEPPESW
+657 IDAFARAGLEPPESW

-677 LAQAEKRDSA
+677 LVQAEKRDSA
-687 GVNGATL
+687 GVNGVVPVE
-694 AKTATRD
+694 TAA
-701 QKAGAVQ
+701 QGQEAGTAR
-708 GPEGVEAQEPRATAA
+708 GPEGSATQEPEG
-723 RDSKST
+723 SV
-729 AARDSKSTAAQGPK
+729 ARDSKSTAAQGPK
-743 AAVARA
+743 ATAARE

-755 QEPSSHGLGVAAKP
+755 QEPSSHGSEVAAKP
-769 SRKDAAGR
+769 GRKDAAGR
-777 GLEDVD
+777 GLEGVD

-794 TAALFAARAPWTLA
+794 TAALFAARAPWALA

-818 RASGIGGKAVAHA
+818 RASGIGGKAVARA

-839 AFVVCANLVSCDG
+839 AFIVCANLVSCDG

-889 ATSTTPTKLAHACT
+889 AASTTPTKLAQACT

-912 GVPIEDVGLVLS
+912 GVPIEDVGLVLA

-985 DARCYGQRSSGQHR
+985 DARCYGQRSSGKYR

-1009 VLLGGLVVMAVLTV
+1009 VLLGGLVVIAVLTV

>member
-51 SGTVCVDGA
+51 SGAVCVDGA
-60 STANVPGRAL
+60 FTANVPGRAL

-96 FGLWNIGCAEGEIAE
+96 FGLWNIGCTEGEIAE
-111 RVASSLD
+111 RVANSLD

-123 GFEDREVSSLS
+123 GFEDREVQSLS

-145 ALAMEPGYLVL
+145 VLAMEPGYLVL

-168 SQFRGLVARLAGR
+168 SQFRDLVARLAGR

-195 LSCNRVLVLDAG
+195 LSCNRALVLDAG

-230 PPNDYADA
+230 PPNGYADA
-238 LRCAV
+238 LRRAV
-243 ADGFDLAGGFAP
+243 TDGFDLAGGFAP
-255 AHLATWLRSVRADV
+255 AQLATWLRSVRADV
-269 RSDAGSPLDADR
+269 RIGAGSPLDAGL
-281 DSGIGRVA
+281 DSY
-289 GRHLDDHI
+289 
-297 VFGRNLDDVI
+297 
-307 VAGRDSDSA
+307 SA
-316 SVFGHNSDACGVSGR
+316 
-331 DSDTHSV
+331 SV
-338 SGRDSDTHSVS
+338 SGRDSDACGVF
-349 GRKSDTQVSQN
+349 GRDSDAQVSQN

-369 NVRIQLDNGGGV
+369 NVRIPPDKEGRVGISLENGIGV
-381 RIPPE
+381 RI
-386 NGANVR
+386 V
-392 ISPDN
+392 
-397 GINIRIMPEN
+397 PEN
-407 ASNSSIPSDGA
+407 ASGSSIPSDGA

-423 ISGNDR
+423 ISGNNRGVED
-429 VTESEPARE
+429 EPVRE

-447 SIAYENAEVLND
+447 SIAYENADVLND
-459 ISLSIPS
+459 ISLSVPS

-514 QNPEQQLFLETVEH
+514 QNPEQQLFLETVGH

-542 EVARRVSD
+542 EVARRVSE

-576 ALASILTLSPRAVVL
+576 ALASILTLNPRAVVL
-591 DEPTAGLDAPARAAL
+591 DEPTAGLDAPARSAL
-606 HRLVQDLAC
+606 HRLVQDIAC

-627 EEWLAAA
+627 EEWLAIA
-634 DQVVLLADG
+634 DQVILVADG
-643 TIAWQGTPGALASD
+643 TIAWQGTPDALASD
-657 MDAFARAGLEPPESW
+657 IDAFARAGLEPPESW

-677 LAQAEKRDSA
+677 LVQAEKRDSA
-687 GVNGATL
+687 GVNGVVPVE
-694 AKTATRD
+694 TAA
-701 QKAGAVQ
+701 QGQEAGTAR
-708 GPEGVEAQEPRATAA
+708 GPEGSATQEPEG
-723 RDSKST
+723 SV
-729 AARDSKSTAAQGPK
+729 ARDSKSTAAQGPK
-743 AAVARA
+743 ATAARE

-755 QEPSSHGLGVAAKP
+755 QEPSSHGSEVAAKP
-769 SRKDAAGR
+769 SRRDAAGR
-777 GLEDVD
+777 GLEGVD

-794 TAALFAARAPWTLA
+794 TAALFAARAPWALA

-818 RASGIGGKAVAHA
+818 RASGIGGKAVARA

-839 AFVVCANLVSCDG
+839 AFIVCANLVSCDG
-852 SADVAIAGGVGI
+852 SADVAIAGSVGI

-889 ATSTTPTKLAHACT
+889 AASTTPTKLAQACT

-912 GVPIEDVGLVLS
+912 GVPIEDVGLVLA

-957 RRVRAWAAVLTPL
+957 RRVRAWAAVFTPL

-985 DARCYGQRSSGQHR
+985 DARCYGQRSSGKYR

>member
-51 SGTVCVDGA
+51 SGAVCVDGA

-70 VRRLVGYVGQNP
+70 VRHLVGYVGQNP

-96 FGLWNIGCAEGEIAE
+96 FGLWNIGCAEGEITE

-123 GFEDREVSSLS
+123 GFEDREVPSLS

-145 ALAMEPGYLVL
+145 VLAMEPGYLVL

-168 SQFRGLVARLAGR
+168 SQFRSLVARLAGR

-255 AHLATWLRSVRADV
+255 AHLATWLRSVRAEG
-269 RSDAGSPLDADR
+269 RAGAGSPLDAGR

-289 GRHLDDHI
+289 GRHLDGHI
-297 VFGRNLDDVI
+297 VFGRNLDDALVAGHNSGTHS
-307 VAGRDSDSA
+307 VAGRDSDA
-316 SVFGHNSDACGVSGR
+316 QA
-331 DSDTHSV
+331 
-338 SGRDSDTHSVS
+338 
-349 GRKSDTQVSQN
+349 SQN
-360 GDFSPDKGA
+360 GDISPDKGD
-369 NVRIQLDNGGGV
+369 NVRIQPDNGGGV

-407 ASNSSIPSDGA
+407 DSNSSIPSDGA

-429 VTESEPARE
+429 GAEGEPARE

-466 GRVTLIAGRSGAG
+466 GRATLIAGRSGAG

-501 GTAPVPGEVALAF
+501 GIAPVPGEVALAF

-687 GVNGATL
+687 GVNGATS

-701 QKAGAVQ
+701 QEAGAARD
-708 GPEGVEAQEPRATAA
+708 PEGVEAQEPRA
-723 RDSKST
+723 T

-839 AFVVCANLVSCDG
+839 AFIVCANLVSCDG

-985 DARCYGQRSSGQHR
+985 DARCYGQRSSGQHG

>member
-1 MIEVVDAIV
+1 MIEIVDAIV
-10 DGALHGVSLCVERG
+10 DGALYGVSLCVERG

-43 VCGAQLPQ
+43 VCGAQVPQ
-51 SGTVCVDGA
+51 SGAVCVDGA

-123 GFEDREVSSLS
+123 GFEDREVQSLS

-145 ALAMEPGYLVL
+145 VLAMEPGYLVL

-168 SQFRGLVARLAGR
+168 SQFRDLVARLAGR

-195 LSCNRVLVLDAG
+195 LSCNRALVLDAG

-230 PPNDYADA
+230 PPNGYADA
-238 LRCAV
+238 LRRAV
-243 ADGFDLAGGFAP
+243 TDGFDLAGGFAP
-255 AHLATWLRSVRADV
+255 AQLATWLRSVRADV
-269 RSDAGSPLDADR
+269 RIGAGSPLDAGL
-281 DSGIGRVA
+281 DSY
-289 GRHLDDHI
+289 
-297 VFGRNLDDVI
+297 
-307 VAGRDSDSA
+307 SA
-316 SVFGHNSDACGVSGR
+316 
-331 DSDTHSV
+331 SV
-338 SGRDSDTHSVS
+338 SGRDSDACGVF
-349 GRKSDTQVSQN
+349 GRDSDAQVSQN

-369 NVRIQLDNGGGV
+369 NVRIPPDKEGRVGISLENGIGV
-381 RIPPE
+381 RI
-386 NGANVR
+386 V
-392 ISPDN
+392 
-397 GINIRIMPEN
+397 PEN
-407 ASNSSIPSDGA
+407 ASGSSIPSDGA

-423 ISGNDR
+423 ISGNNRGVED
-429 VTESEPARE
+429 EPVRE

-447 SIAYENAEVLND
+447 SIAYENADVLND
-459 ISLSIPS
+459 ISLSVPS

-514 QNPEQQLFLETVEH
+514 QNPEQQLFLETVGH

-542 EVARRVSD
+542 EVARRVSE

-576 ALASILTLSPRAVVL
+576 ALASILTLNPRAVVL
-591 DEPTAGLDAPARAAL
+591 DEPTAGLDAPARSAL
-606 HRLVQDLAC
+606 HRLVQDIAC

-627 EEWLAAA
+627 EEWLAIA
-634 DQVVLLADG
+634 DQVILVADG
-643 TIAWQGTPGALASD
+643 TIAWQGTPDALASD
-657 MDAFARAGLEPPESW
+657 IDAFARAGLEPPESW

-677 LAQAEKRDSA
+677 LVQAEKRDSA
-687 GVNGATL
+687 GVNGVVPVE
-694 AKTATRD
+694 TAA
-701 QKAGAVQ
+701 QGQEAGTAR
-708 GPEGVEAQEPRATAA
+708 GPEGSATQEPEG
-723 RDSKST
+723 SV
-729 AARDSKSTAAQGPK
+729 ARDSKSTAAQGPK
-743 AAVARA
+743 ATAARE

-755 QEPSSHGLGVAAKP
+755 QEPSSHGSEVAAKP
-769 SRKDAAGR
+769 SRRDAAGR
-777 GLEDVD
+777 GLEGVD

-794 TAALFAARAPWTLA
+794 TAALFAARAPWALA

-818 RASGIGGKAVAHA
+818 RASGIGGKAVARA

-839 AFVVCANLVSCDG
+839 AFIVCANLVSCDG
-852 SADVAIAGGVGI
+852 SADVAIAGSVGI

-889 ATSTTPTKLAHACT
+889 AASTTPTKLAQACT

-912 GVPIEDVGLVLS
+912 GVPIEDVGLVLA

-957 RRVRAWAAVLTPL
+957 RRVRAWAAVFTPL

-985 DARCYGQRSSGQHR
+985 DARCYGQRSSGKYR

>member
-43 VCGAQLPQ
+43 VCGAELPQ

-96 FGLWNIGCAEGEIAE
+96 FGLWNIGCAEGEITE

-123 GFEDREVSSLS
+123 GFEDREVPSLS

-145 ALAMEPGYLVL
+145 VLAMEPGYLVL

-168 SQFRGLVARLAGR
+168 SQFRSLVARLAGR
-181 GVGVVLVTHDPLEV
+181 GVGVVLVTHDPLEA

-255 AHLATWLRSVRADV
+255 AHLATWLRSVRAEG
-269 RSDAGSPLDADR
+269 RAGAGSPLDAGR

-316 SVFGHNSDACGVSGR
+316 SVFGHNSD
-331 DSDTHSV
+331 
-338 SGRDSDTHSVS
+338 
-349 GRKSDTQVSQN
+349 TQVSQN
-360 GDFSPDKGA
+360 VDFSPDKGA
-369 NVRIQLDNGGGV
+369 NVRIQPDNGGGV

-397 GINIRIMPEN
+397 GINIRIMSEN

-429 VTESEPARE
+429 GTEGGPARE

-634 DQVVLLADG
+634 DQVILLADG

-657 MDAFARAGLEPPESW
+657 IDAFARAGLEPPESW

-687 GVNGATL
+687 GVNGATS

-701 QKAGAVQ
+701 QEAGAAR

-729 AARDSKSTAAQGPK
+729 AAQGPK
-743 AAVARA
+743 AAVARV

-783 ARVKVTLLLVA
+783 ARVKVILLLVA
-794 TAALFAARAPWTLA
+794 TAALFTARAPWTLA

-818 RASGIGGKAVAHA
+818 RASGIGGKAVAHV

-839 AFVVCANLVSCDG
+839 AFIVCANLVSCDG
-852 SADVAIAGGVGI
+852 SADVAIAGSVGI

-924 MALRFIPV
+924 MALRFVPV

>member
-51 SGTVCVDGA
+51 SGAVCVDGA
-60 STANVPGRAL
+60 STANVRGRAL

-96 FGLWNIGCAEGEIAE
+96 FGLWNIGCAEGEITE

-123 GFEDREVSSLS
+123 GFEDREVPSLS

-145 ALAMEPGYLVL
+145 VLAMEPGYLVL

-168 SQFRGLVARLAGR
+168 SQFRSLVARLAGR
-181 GVGVVLVTHDPLEV
+181 GVGAVLVTHDPLEV

-217 LLVDYRDLWDWVL
+217 LLVDYRDIWDWVL

-255 AHLATWLRSVRADV
+255 AHLATWLRSVRAEG
-269 RSDAGSPLDADR
+269 RAGAGSPLDA
-281 DSGIGRVA
+281 
-289 GRHLDDHI
+289 
-297 VFGRNLDDVI
+297 
-307 VAGRDSDSA
+307 GRDSDNGRIS
-316 SVFGHNSDACGVSGR
+316 GHNSDACGVSGR
-331 DSDTHSV
+331 DSDN
-338 SGRDSDTHSVS
+338 HSVS

-369 NVRIQLDNGGGV
+369 NVRIQPDNGGGV

-407 ASNSSIPSDGA
+407 ASNSSIPSDGT

-429 VTESEPARE
+429 GAEGEPARE

-542 EVARRVSD
+542 EVARRVSE

-591 DEPTAGLDAPARAAL
+591 DEPTAGLDAPAHAAL

-657 MDAFARAGLEPPESW
+657 IDAFAWAGLEPPESW

-687 GVNGATL
+687 GVNGATS

-701 QKAGAVQ
+701 QEAGAAR

-729 AARDSKSTAAQGPK
+729 AAQGPK
-743 AAVARA
+743 AAAARA

-769 SRKDAAGR
+769 SRKDTAGR

-839 AFVVCANLVSCDG
+839 AFIVCTNLVSCDG
-852 SADVAIAGGVGI
+852 SADVAIAGSVGI

-870 RAATAVARII
+870 RAATAVSRII

-940 RLAQRARGVNFD
+940 RLAQQARGVNFD

>member
-43 VCGAQLPQ
+43 MCGAQLPQ
-51 SGTVCVDGA
+51 SGAVCVDGA

-70 VRRLVGYVGQNP
+70 VRRLVGYVSQNP

-123 GFEDREVSSLS
+123 GFEDREVPSLS
-134 GGELQRLVLAS
+134 GGELQRLALAS
-145 ALAMEPGYLVL
+145 VLAMEPGYLVL

-207 KVIWSGAPGS
+207 KVIWSGAPDS

-243 ADGFDLAGGFAP
+243 ADGFDLAGGLAP
-255 AHLATWLRSVRADV
+255 AQLATWLRSVRAEG
-269 RSDAGSPLDADR
+269 RAGAGSPLDA
-281 DSGIGRVA
+281 
-289 GRHLDDHI
+289 
-297 VFGRNLDDVI
+297 
-307 VAGRDSDSA
+307 GRDSDA
-316 SVFGHNSDACGVSGR
+316 
-331 DSDTHSV
+331 HSV
-338 SGRDSDTHSVS
+338 VGRNSY
-349 GRKSDTQVSQN
+349 TQVSQY

-369 NVRIQLDNGGGV
+369 NVRIQPDNGGGV

-386 NGANVR
+386 NG
-392 ISPDN
+392 
-397 GINIRIMPEN
+397 INIRIMPEN
-407 ASNSSIPSDGA
+407 DSNSSIPSDGA

-429 VTESEPARE
+429 GAEGEPARE

-542 EVARRVSD
+542 EVARRVSE

-576 ALASILTLSPRAVVL
+576 ALASILTLSPRAVAL
-591 DEPTAGLDAPARAAL
+591 DEPTAGLDAPARTAL

-627 EEWLAAA
+627 EEWLAIA
-634 DQVVLLADG
+634 DQVILLADG

-657 MDAFARAGLEPPESW
+657 IDAFARAGLEPPESW

-687 GVNGATL
+687 GVNGATS

-701 QKAGAVQ
+701 QEAGAAQ

-729 AARDSKSTAAQGPK
+729 AAQGPK
-743 AAVARA
+743 ATVARA
-749 LKGVAT
+749 LRGAAA
-755 QEPSSHGLGVAAKP
+755 QEPSSHGSEVAAKP
-769 SRKDAAGR
+769 SRKDTAGR
-777 GLEDVD
+777 GLDGVD

-818 RASGIGGKAVAHA
+818 RASGIGGKAVARA

-839 AFVVCANLVSCDG
+839 AFIVCANLVSCDG
-852 SADVAIAGGVGI
+852 SADVAIAGSVGI

-957 RRVRAWAAVLTPL
+957 RRVRAWVAVLTPL

>member
-10 DGALHGVSLCVERG
+10 DGALHGVSLFVDRG

-51 SGTVCVDGA
+51 SGAVCVDGA

-96 FGLWNIGCAEGEIAE
+96 FGLWNIGCTEGEIAE
-111 RVASSLD
+111 RVANSLN

-123 GFEDREVSSLS
+123 GFEDREVQSLS
-134 GGELQRLVLAS
+134 GGELQRLALAS
-145 ALAMEPGYLVL
+145 VLAMEPGYLVL

-168 SQFRGLVARLAGR
+168 SQFRSLVSRLAGR

-195 LSCNRVLVLDAG
+195 LSCNRALVLDAG

-230 PPNDYADA
+230 PPNGYADA
-238 LRCAV
+238 LRRAV

-255 AHLATWLRSVRADV
+255 AQLATWLRSVQVDGCAG
-269 RSDAGSPLDADR
+269 AGSPLDAGR
-281 DSGIGRVA
+281 DSDIGR
-289 GRHLDDHI
+289 
-297 VFGRNLDDVI
+297 

-316 SVFGHNSDACGVSGR
+316 SVFGRNLDDDLVAGRNSYARGVVGR
-331 DSDTHSV
+331 NSYA
-338 SGRDSDTHSVS
+338 
-349 GRKSDTQVSQN
+349 QVPQN

-369 NVRIQLDNGGGV
+369 NVRILPDNEGRV
-381 RIPPE
+381 RIAPE
-386 NGANVR
+386 NGTNVR
-392 ISPDN
+392 IAPEN
-397 GINIRIMPEN
+397 GLDVRVMPEN
-407 ASNSSIPSDGA
+407 ASGSSIPSDDVGA
-418 GAFSA
+418 LSA
-423 ISGNDR
+423 ISENDCG
-429 VTESEPARE
+429 TEGKPARE

-447 SIAYENAEVLND
+447 SIAYENADVLND
-459 ISLSIPS
+459 ISLSVPS

-514 QNPEQQLFLETVEH
+514 QNPEQQLFLETVGH

-542 EVARRVSD
+542 EVARRVSE

-576 ALASILTLSPRAVVL
+576 ALASILTLNPRAVVL
-591 DEPTAGLDAPARAAL
+591 DEPTAGLDAPARSAL
-606 HRLVQDLAC
+606 HRLVQDIAC

-627 EEWLAAA
+627 EEWLAIA
-634 DQVVLLADG
+634 DQVILLADG

-657 MDAFARAGLEPPESW
+657 IDAFARAGLEPPESW

-677 LAQAEKRDSA
+677 LVQAGKRDSA
-687 GVNGATL
+687 GVNGVVPVE
-694 AKTATRD
+694 TAAQGQEAGTARD
-701 QKAGAVQ
+701 
-708 GPEGVEAQEPRATAA
+708 PEGSATQEPEG
-723 RDSKST
+723 SV
-729 AARDSKSTAAQGPK
+729 ARDSKSTAAQGPK
-743 AAVARA
+743 ATAARE

-755 QEPSSHGLGVAAKP
+755 QEPSSHGPKVAAKP
-769 SRKDAAGR
+769 GRKDAAER
-777 GLEDVD
+777 GLEGVD

-794 TAALFAARAPWTLA
+794 TAALFAARAPWALA

-818 RASGIGGKAVAHA
+818 RASGIGGKAVARA

-839 AFVVCANLVSCDG
+839 AFIVCANLVSCDG
-852 SADVAIAGGVGI
+852 SADVAIAGSVGI

-889 ATSTTPTKLAHACT
+889 AASTTPTKLAQACT

-985 DARCYGQRSSGQHR
+985 DARCYGQRSSGKHR

>member
-82 ADQTVSTIVSDELA
+82 ADQTVSTIVRDELA

-123 GFEDREVSSLS
+123 GFEDREVQSLS

-145 ALAMEPGYLVL
+145 VLAMEPGYLVL

-230 PPNDYADA
+230 PPNGYADA
-238 LRCAV
+238 LRRAV
-243 ADGFDLAGGFAP
+243 ADGFDLACGFAP
-255 AHLATWLRSVRADV
+255 AQLATWLRSVQVDGCAG
-269 RSDAGSPLDADR
+269 AGSPLDAGL
-281 DSGIGRVA
+281 DSGIARVA
-289 GRHLDDHI
+289 GRHLDDRI
-297 VFGRNLDDVI
+297 VFGRNLDDALV
-307 VAGRDSDSA
+307 VGRDSDA
-316 SVFGHNSDACGVSGR
+316 
-331 DSDTHSV
+331 
-338 SGRDSDTHSVS
+338 
-349 GRKSDTQVSQN
+349 QVSQN

-369 NVRIQLDNGGGV
+369 NVRILPDNEGRV
-381 RIPPE
+381 RIAPE
-386 NGANVR
+386 NGTNVR
-392 ISPDN
+392 IAPEN
-397 GINIRIMPEN
+397 GLDVRVMPEN
-407 ASNSSIPSDGA
+407 ASGSSIPSDDVGA
-418 GAFSA
+418 LSA
-423 ISGNDR
+423 ISENDCG
-429 VTESEPARE
+429 TEGKPARE

-447 SIAYENAEVLND
+447 SIAYENADVLND
-459 ISLSIPS
+459 ISLSVPS

-514 QNPEQQLFLETVEH
+514 QNPEQQLFLETVGH

-542 EVARRVSD
+542 EIARRVSE

-576 ALASILTLSPRAVVL
+576 ALASILTLNPRAVVL

-606 HRLVQDLAC
+606 HRLVQDIAC

-627 EEWLAAA
+627 EEWLAIA

-643 TIAWQGTPGALASD
+643 TIAWQGTPAALASD
-657 MDAFARAGLEPPESW
+657 IDAFARAGLEPPESW

-677 LAQAEKRDSA
+677 LVQAEKRDSA
-687 GVNGATL
+687 GVNGVTSVE
-694 AKTATRD
+694 TAAQGQEAPAARGPE
-701 QKAGAVQ
+701 AGVVQ
-708 GPEGVEAQEPRATAA
+708 GSEGSVAQ
-723 RDSKST
+723 
-729 AARDSKSTAAQGPK
+729 DSKSTAAQEPR
-743 AAVARA
+743 ATVARE

-755 QEPSSHGLGVAAKP
+755 QEPSSQGPKVAAKLGQ
-769 SRKDAAGR
+769 KGTAGR
-777 GLEDVD
+777 GLEGVD

-794 TAALFAARAPWTLA
+794 TAALFAARAPWALA
-808 MWAMLCLLVL
+808 VWAMLCLLVL
-818 RASGIGGKAVAHA
+818 RASGIGGKAVARA

-839 AFVVCANLVSCDG
+839 AFIVCANLVSCDG
-852 SADVAIAGGVGI
+852 SADVAIAGSVGI

-870 RAATAVARII
+870 RAATAVSRII

-889 ATSTTPTKLAHACT
+889 AESTTPTKLAHACT

-912 GVPIEDVGLVLS
+912 GVPIEDVALVLS

>member
-10 DGALHGVSLCVERG
+10 DGALHGVSLCVDRG

-51 SGTVCVDGA
+51 SGAVCVDGA

-123 GFEDREVSSLS
+123 GLEDREVPSLS

-145 ALAMEPGYLVL
+145 VLAMEPGYLVL

-168 SQFRGLVARLAGR
+168 SQFRSLVTRLAGR

-230 PPNDYADA
+230 PPNGYADA
-238 LRCAV
+238 LRRAV

-255 AHLATWLRSVRADV
+255 AQLATWLRSVRADGCAG
-269 RSDAGSPLDADR
+269 AGSPLDAGL
-281 DSGIGRVA
+281 DSY
-289 GRHLDDHI
+289 
-297 VFGRNLDDVI
+297 
-307 VAGRDSDSA
+307 SA
-316 SVFGHNSDACGVSGR
+316 
-331 DSDTHSV
+331 SV
-338 SGRDSDTHSVS
+338 SGRDSDTHGVF
-349 GRKSDTQVSQN
+349 GRNSYARGVVGRNSYAQVPQN
-360 GDFSPDKGA
+360 GDFSPGKGA
-369 NVRIQLDNGGGV
+369 NVRILPDKEGRA
-381 RIPPE
+381 RISPE
-386 NGANVR
+386 NGVNV
-392 ISPDN
+392 
-397 GINIRIMPEN
+397 RIMPEN
-407 ASNSSIPSDGA
+407 ASGSLIPSDDA

-423 ISGNDR
+423 ISENDCG
-429 VTESEPARE
+429 TEGKPVRE

-447 SIAYENAEVLND
+447 SIAYENADVLND

-542 EVARRVSD
+542 EVARRVSE

-576 ALASILTLSPRAVVL
+576 ALASILTLNPRAVVL

-606 HRLVQDLAC
+606 HRLVQDIAC

-627 EEWLAAA
+627 EEWLAIA

-643 TIAWQGTPGALASD
+643 TIAWQGTPAALASD
-657 MDAFARAGLEPPESW
+657 IDAFARAGLEPPESW

-677 LAQAEKRDSA
+677 LVQAEKRDSA
-687 GVNGATL
+687 GVNGATSVE
-694 AKTATRD
+694 A
-701 QKAGAVQ
+701 AVQ
-708 GPEGVEAQEPRATAA
+708 GQEAGAARGPEGSVAQ
-723 RDSKST
+723 DS
-729 AARDSKSTAAQGPK
+729 RSTAAQGPMAG
-743 AAVARA
+743 AAQEPEGTSA
-749 LKGVAT
+749 
-755 QEPSSHGLGVAAKP
+755 QEPSSHGSEVAARP
-769 SRKDAAGR
+769 GRKDAAGR
-777 GLEDVD
+777 GLEGVD

-794 TAALFAARAPWTLA
+794 TAALFAARAPWALA

-818 RASGIGGKAVAHA
+818 RASGIGGKAVARA

-839 AFVVCANLVSCDG
+839 AFIVCANLVSCDG
-852 SADVAIAGGVGI
+852 SADVAIAGSVGI

-889 ATSTTPTKLAHACT
+889 AESTTPTKLAHACT

-912 GVPIEDVGLVLS
+912 GVPIEDVGLVLA

-999 RVPLQPADKL
+999 RIPLQPADKL
-1009 VLLGGLVVMAVLTV
+1009 VLLGGLVVIAVLTV

>member
-51 SGTVCVDGA
+51 SGAVCVDGA
-60 STANVPGRAL
+60 STANVSGRAL

-123 GFEDREVSSLS
+123 GFEDREVPSLS

-145 ALAMEPGYLVL
+145 VLAMEPGYLVL

-168 SQFRGLVARLAGR
+168 SQFRSLVARLAGR

-243 ADGFDLAGGFAP
+243 ADGFDLAGGFSP

-269 RSDAGSPLDADR
+269 RSGAGSPLDADL

-316 SVFGHNSDACGVSGR
+316 SVFGRNSDACGVSGR
-331 DSDTHSV
+331 NSY
-338 SGRDSDTHSVS
+338 
-349 GRKSDTQVSQN
+349 TQVSQY

-369 NVRIQLDNGGGV
+369 NVRIQ
-381 RIPPE
+381 
-386 NGANVR
+386 
-392 ISPDN
+392 PDN

-429 VTESEPARE
+429 VTEGEPARE

-501 GTAPVPGEVALAF
+501 GIAPVPGEVALAF

-687 GVNGATL
+687 GVNGATS

-701 QKAGAVQ
+701 QEAGAVQ

-729 AARDSKSTAAQGPK
+729 AAQGPK

-749 LKGVAT
+749 LKGIAT

-777 GLEDVD
+777 GLEGVD
-783 ARVKVTLLLVA
+783 ARVNVTLLLVA

-839 AFVVCANLVSCDG
+839 AFIVCANLVSCDG

-880 MLVCLALSV
+880 ILVCLALSV

>member
-1 MIEVVDAIV
+1 MIEVIDAIV

-43 VCGAQLPQ
+43 VCGAQVPQ
-51 SGTVCVDGA
+51 SGAVCVDGA
-60 STANVPGRAL
+60 STANVPGCAL

-96 FGLWNIGCAEGEIAE
+96 FGLWNIGFAEGEIAE

-145 ALAMEPGYLVL
+145 VLAMEPGYLVL
-156 DEVTSQIDSTFR
+156 DEVTSQIDNTFR
-168 SQFRGLVARLAGR
+168 SQFRSLVARLAER

-230 PPNDYADA
+230 PPSGYADA
-238 LRCAV
+238 LRRAV

-255 AHLATWLRSVRADV
+255 AQLATWLRNVQVDGCAG
-269 RSDAGSPLDADR
+269 AGSPLDA
-281 DSGIGRVA
+281 
-289 GRHLDDHI
+289 
-297 VFGRNLDDVI
+297 
-307 VAGRDSDSA
+307 
-316 SVFGHNSDACGVSGR
+316 GR
-331 DSDTHSV
+331 DSDTDSV
-338 SGRDSDTHSVS
+338 VGRNSDA
-349 GRKSDTQVSQN
+349 QVSKN
-360 GDFSPDKGA
+360 GDFSP
-369 NVRIQLDNGGGV
+369 
-381 RIPPE
+381 
-386 NGANVR
+386 NVR
-392 ISPDN
+392 ISPEN
-397 GINIRIMPEN
+397 GIDVRAMPEN
-407 ASNSSIPSDGA
+407 ASNSSIPSDSTA
-418 GAFSA
+418 VFSA
-423 ISGNDR
+423 VSGNDR
-429 VTESEPARE
+429 GAEGEPARE
-438 ASSLAFSHV
+438 ASSLSFSHV
-447 SIAYENAEVLND
+447 SIAYENADALND

-514 QNPEQQLFLETVEH
+514 QNPEQQLFLETVDH

-534 RNLGCSED
+534 RNLCCSED
-542 EVARRVSD
+542 EVARRVSE
-550 AASQLEIKEL
+550 AASQLEIMEL

-576 ALASILTLSPRAVVL
+576 ALASILTLNPRAVVL

-627 EEWLAAA
+627 EEWLAIAG
-634 DQVVLLADG
+634 QVVLLADG
-643 TIAWQGTPGALASD
+643 TIAWQGTPAALASD
-657 MDAFARAGLEPPESW
+657 MGAFTRAGLEPPESW

-687 GVNGATL
+687 GVNG
-694 AKTATRD
+694 TASVEVAAQGQEAEAARGPETGVVQGSEGSVAQD
-701 QKAGAVQ
+701 SKNTAAQVPMAGA
-708 GPEGVEAQEPRATAA
+708 AQEPEGTSA
-723 RDSKST
+723 
-729 AARDSKSTAAQGPK
+729 
-743 AAVARA
+743 
-749 LKGVAT
+749 
-755 QEPSSHGLGVAAKP
+755 QEPSSHGPKVAARP
-769 SRKDAAGR
+769 GRKDTAGR
-777 GLEDVD
+777 GLEGVD
-783 ARVKVTLLLVA
+783 ARVKVILLLVA

-808 MWAMLCLLVL
+808 VWAMLCLLVL
-818 RASGIGGKAVAHA
+818 RASGIGGKAVARA

-839 AFVVCANLVSCDG
+839 AFIVCANLVSCDG
-852 SADVAIAGGVGI
+852 SADVALAGSVGI

-889 ATSTTPTKLAHACT
+889 AESTTPTKLAHACT

-985 DARCYGQRSSGQHR
+985 DARCYGQRSSEQHR

>member
-1 MIEVVDAIV
+1 MIEVADGIV

-24 EVVAL
+24 EAVAL

-51 SGTVCVDGA
+51 SGAVCVDGA

-123 GFEDREVSSLS
+123 GFEDREVPSLS

-145 ALAMEPGYLVL
+145 VLAMEPGYLVL

-168 SQFRGLVARLAGR
+168 SQFRSLVARLAGR

-269 RSDAGSPLDADR
+269 RYGAGSPLDADL

-289 GRHLDDHI
+289 
-297 VFGRNLDDVI
+297 
-307 VAGRDSDSA
+307 
-316 SVFGHNSDACGVSGR
+316 
-331 DSDTHSV
+331 
-338 SGRDSDTHSVS
+338 GRDSDTHSVS

-360 GDFSPDKGA
+360 GEISPDKGA
-369 NVRIQLDNGGGV
+369 NVRIRPDNGGGV
-381 RIPPE
+381 LIPPE

-429 VTESEPARE
+429 VTEGEPARE

-447 SIAYENAEVLND
+447 FIAYENAEVLND

-489 LTKAQSGSVLLG
+489 LTKAHSGSVLLG

-677 LAQAEKRDSA
+677 LVQAEKRDSA
-687 GVNGATL
+687 GVNGATS
-694 AKTATRD
+694 ANTATRD
-701 QKAGAVQ
+701 QEAGAVQ
-708 GPEGVEAQEPRATAA
+708 GPEGVEVQEPRATE
-723 RDSKST
+723 
-729 AARDSKSTAAQGPK
+729 ARDSKSTAAQGPK

-839 AFVVCANLVSCDG
+839 AFIVCANLVSCDG

>member
-60 STANVPGRAL
+60 STVNVSGRAL

-123 GFEDREVSSLS
+123 DFEDREVPSLS

-145 ALAMEPGYLVL
+145 VLAMEPGYLVL

-269 RSDAGSPLDADR
+269 RSGAGSPFDADP
-281 DSGIGRVA
+281 DSDIGRVA

-338 SGRDSDTHSVS
+338 SGR
-349 GRKSDTQVSQN
+349 KSDTQVSQN

-369 NVRIQLDNGGGV
+369 NVRIQPDNGGGV

-407 ASNSSIPSDGA
+407 ASNSSIPFDGA

-429 VTESEPARE
+429 VTEGEPARE

-466 GRVTLIAGRSGAG
+466 GRVALIAGRSGAG

-542 EVARRVSD
+542 EIARRVSD
-550 AASQLEIKEL
+550 TASQLEIKEL

-657 MDAFARAGLEPPESW
+657 MDAFVRAGLEPPESW

-677 LAQAEKRDSA
+677 LAQVEKRDSA
-687 GVNGATL
+687 GVNGATS

-701 QKAGAVQ
+701 QEAGAVQ

-729 AARDSKSTAAQGPK
+729 AAQGPK
-743 AAVARA
+743 AAVAQS

-755 QEPSSHGLGVAAKP
+755 QEPSSHGSEVAAKP

-839 AFVVCANLVSCDG
+839 AFIVCANLVSCDG
-852 SADVAIAGGVGI
+852 SADVAIAGGAGI

-975 RRADRVAESM
+975 RRADRVGESM

>member
-43 VCGAQLPQ
+43 VCGAQVPQ
-51 SGTVCVDGA
+51 SGAVCVDGA

-123 GFEDREVSSLS
+123 GFEDREVPSLS

-145 ALAMEPGYLVL
+145 VLAMEPGYLVL

-195 LSCNRVLVLDAG
+195 LLCNRVLVLDAG

-230 PPNDYADA
+230 PPNGYADA
-238 LRCAV
+238 LRRAV

-255 AHLATWLRSVRADV
+255 AQLATWLRSVRADGCAG
-269 RSDAGSPLDADR
+269 AGSPLDA
-281 DSGIGRVA
+281 G
-289 GRHLDDHI
+289 L
-297 VFGRNLDDVI
+297 
-307 VAGRDSDSA
+307 DSDSA
-316 SVFGHNSDACGVSGR
+316 SVFGRDSNACGVFGR
-331 DSDTHSV
+331 DSDA
-338 SGRDSDTHSVS
+338 
-349 GRKSDTQVSQN
+349 QVSQN

-369 NVRIQLDNGGGV
+369 NVRILPDNEGRV
-381 RIPPE
+381 RIAPE
-386 NGANVR
+386 NGTNVR
-392 ISPDN
+392 IAPEN
-397 GINIRIMPEN
+397 GLDVRVMPEN
-407 ASNSSIPSDGA
+407 ASGSSMPSDDVGA
-418 GAFSA
+418 LSA
-423 ISGNDR
+423 ISENDCG
-429 VTESEPARE
+429 TEGKPARE

-447 SIAYENAEVLND
+447 SIAYENADVLND
-459 ISLSIPS
+459 ISLSVPS

-514 QNPEQQLFLETVEH
+514 QNPEQQLFLETVGH

-542 EVARRVSD
+542 EIARRVSE

-576 ALASILTLSPRAVVL
+576 ALASILTLNPRAVVL

-606 HRLVQDLAC
+606 HRLVQDIAC

-627 EEWLAAA
+627 EEWLAIA

-643 TIAWQGTPGALASD
+643 TIAWQGTPAALASD
-657 MDAFARAGLEPPESW
+657 IDAFARAGLEPPESW

-677 LAQAEKRDSA
+677 LVQAEKRDSA
-687 GVNGATL
+687 GVNGVTSVE
-694 AKTATRD
+694 TAAQGQEAAAARGPE
-701 QKAGAVQ
+701 AGVVQ
-708 GPEGVEAQEPRATAA
+708 GSEGSVAQ
-723 RDSKST
+723 
-729 AARDSKSTAAQGPK
+729 DSKSTAAQEPR
-743 AAVARA
+743 ATVARE

-755 QEPSSHGLGVAAKP
+755 QEPSSQGPKVAAKLGQ
-769 SRKDAAGR
+769 KGTAGR
-777 GLEDVD
+777 GLEGVD
-783 ARVKVTLLLVA
+783 ARVKVILLLVA
-794 TAALFAARAPWTLA
+794 TAALFAARAPWALA
-808 MWAMLCLLVL
+808 VWAMLCLLVL
-818 RASGIGGKAVAHA
+818 RASGIGGKAVARA

-839 AFVVCANLVSCDG
+839 AFIVCANLVSCDG
-852 SADVAIAGGVGI
+852 SADVAIAGSVGI

-870 RAATAVARII
+870 RAATAVSRII

-889 ATSTTPTKLAHACT
+889 AESTTPTKLAHACT

-912 GVPIEDVGLVLS
+912 GVPIEDVALVLS

-985 DARCYGQRSSGQHR
+985 DARCYGQRSSEQHR

>member
-51 SGTVCVDGA
+51 SGAVCVDGA

-123 GFEDREVSSLS
+123 GFEDREVPSLS

-145 ALAMEPGYLVL
+145 VLAMEPGYLVL

-168 SQFRGLVARLAGR
+168 SQFRSLVARLAGR

-255 AHLATWLRSVRADV
+255 AQLAMWFRSVRAEG
-269 RSDAGSPLDADR
+269 RAGAGSPLDAGR
-281 DSGIGRVA
+281 DSDNGRIA
-289 GRHLDDHI
+289 GHNSDAHS
-297 VFGRNLDDVI
+297 VVGRNLDDVI

-316 SVFGHNSDACGVSGR
+316 SVFGHNSGACG
-331 DSDTHSV
+331 V

-369 NVRIQLDNGGGV
+369 NVRIQPDNGGGV

-392 ISPDN
+392 ISPEN

-407 ASNSSIPSDGA
+407 DSNSSIPSDGA

-429 VTESEPARE
+429 GAEGEPARE

-447 SIAYENAEVLND
+447 SIAYENAEALND

-560 LPSDPFCLSGG
+560 LPSDPFGLSGG

-615 KGLPVLVVSHDL
+615 KGLLVLVVSHDL
-627 EEWLAAA
+627 EEWLAIA

-657 MDAFARAGLEPPESW
+657 IDAFARAGLEPPESW
-672 QLREL
+672 QFREL

-687 GVNGATL
+687 GVNGATS

-701 QKAGAVQ
+701 QEAGAAR
-708 GPEGVEAQEPRATAA
+708 GPEGVEAQELRA
-723 RDSKST
+723 T

-743 AAVARA
+743 ATVART
-749 LKGVAT
+749 LKGAAT
-755 QEPSSHGLGVAAKP
+755 QEPSSHGSEVAAKP
-769 SRKDAAGR
+769 SRKDTAGR
-777 GLEDVD
+777 GLEGVD

-794 TAALFAARAPWTLA
+794 TAALFAARAPWTLV

-839 AFVVCANLVSCDG
+839 AFIVCANLVSCDG
-852 SADVAIAGGVGI
+852 SADVAIAGSVGI

-985 DARCYGQRSSGQHR
+985 DARCYGQRSSGRHR

>member
-51 SGTVCVDGA
+51 SGAVCVDGA

-96 FGLWNIGCAEGEIAE
+96 FGLWNIGCTEGEMAE
-111 RVASSLD
+111 RVANSLD

-123 GFEDREVSSLS
+123 GFEDREVPSLS

-145 ALAMEPGYLVL
+145 VLAMEPGYLVL
-156 DEVTSQIDSTFR
+156 DEVTSQIDSAFR
-168 SQFRGLVARLAGR
+168 SQFRNLVSRLAGR

-230 PPNDYADA
+230 PPNGYADA
-238 LRCAV
+238 LRRAV

-255 AHLATWLRSVRADV
+255 AQLATWLRSVQVDGC
-269 RSDAGSPLDADR
+269 AGAGFPLDAGL
-281 DSGIGRVA
+281 DSDIGR
-289 GRHLDDHI
+289 
-297 VFGRNLDDVI
+297 

-316 SVFGHNSDACGVSGR
+316 SVFGR
-331 DSDTHSV
+331 DSDA
-338 SGRDSDTHSVS
+338 
-349 GRKSDTQVSQN
+349 QASQN

-369 NVRIQLDNGGGV
+369 NVRILPDKEGRA
-381 RIPPE
+381 RISPE
-386 NGANVR
+386 NGLDVR
-392 ISPDN
+392 V
-397 GINIRIMPEN
+397 MPEN
-407 ASNSSIPSDGA
+407 ASGSSIPSDNTA
-418 GAFSA
+418 VFSA
-423 ISGNDR
+423 ISENDCG
-429 VTESEPARE
+429 TEGKPVRE
-438 ASSLAFSHV
+438 ASSLAFSHA
-447 SIAYENAEVLND
+447 SIAYENADVLND

-542 EVARRVSD
+542 EVARRVSE

-576 ALASILTLSPRAVVL
+576 ALASILTLNPRAVVL
-591 DEPTAGLDAPARAAL
+591 DEPTAGLDAPARSAL
-606 HRLVQDLAC
+606 HRLVQDIAC

-627 EEWLAAA
+627 EEWLAIA
-634 DQVVLLADG
+634 DQVILLADG

-687 GVNGATL
+687 GVNGATSVE
-694 AKTATRD
+694 AAAQGQEAAAAR
-701 QKAGAVQ
+701 
-708 GPEGVEAQEPRATAA
+708 GPEGSATQEPEG
-723 RDSKST
+723 SV
-729 AARDSKSTAAQGPK
+729 ARDSKSTAAQGPK
-743 AAVARA
+743 ATAARE
-749 LKGVAT
+749 LKDVAT
-755 QEPSSHGLGVAAKP
+755 QEPSSHGPKVAAKP
-769 SRKDAAGR
+769 SRKDTAGR
-777 GLEDVD
+777 GLEGVD

-794 TAALFAARAPWTLA
+794 TAALFAARAPWALA

-818 RASGIGGKAVAHA
+818 RASGIGGKAVARA

-839 AFVVCANLVSCDG
+839 AFIVCANLVSCDG
-852 SADVAIAGGVGI
+852 SADVAIAGSVGI

-889 ATSTTPTKLAHACT
+889 AASTTPTKLAQACT

-985 DARCYGQRSSGQHR
+985 DARCYGQRSSGKHR

>member
-51 SGTVCVDGA
+51 SGAVCVDGA

-123 GFEDREVSSLS
+123 GFEDREVPSLS

-145 ALAMEPGYLVL
+145 VLAMEPGYLVL

-230 PPNDYADA
+230 PPIDYADA

-269 RSDAGSPLDADR
+269 RSGAGSPLDADR

-289 GRHLDDHI
+289 GHNPDAHS
-297 VFGRNLDDVI
+297 VVGRNLDDVI

-316 SVFGHNSDACGVSGR
+316 SVFGHNSDAFGVSGR
-331 DSDTHSV
+331 DS
-338 SGRDSDTHSVS
+338 GTHSVS

-369 NVRIQLDNGGGV
+369 NVRIQPDNGGGV

-429 VTESEPARE
+429 VTEGEPARE

-687 GVNGATL
+687 GVNGATS

-701 QKAGAVQ
+701 QEVGAVQ

-723 RDSKST
+723 RDSS
-729 AARDSKSTAAQGPK
+729 STAAQGPK

-794 TAALFAARAPWTLA
+794 TAALFAARVPWTLA

-839 AFVVCANLVSCDG
+839 AFIVCANLVSCDG

-985 DARCYGQRSSGQHR
+985 DARCYGQRSSGQHG

>member
-123 GFEDREVSSLS
+123 GFEDREVPSLS

-145 ALAMEPGYLVL
+145 VLAMEPGYLVL

-168 SQFRGLVARLAGR
+168 SQFRSLVARLAGR

-255 AHLATWLRSVRADV
+255 AHLATWLRSVRAEG
-269 RSDAGSPLDADR
+269 RSGAGSPLDAD
-281 DSGIGRVA
+281 
-289 GRHLDDHI
+289 L
-297 VFGRNLDDVI
+297 
-307 VAGRDSDSA
+307 DSDNGRIS
-316 SVFGHNSDACGVSGR
+316 GHNSDA
-331 DSDTHSV
+331 
-338 SGRDSDTHSVS
+338 HSVS

-369 NVRIQLDNGGGV
+369 NVRIPPDNGGGV

-386 NGANVR
+386 NGADVR

-429 VTESEPARE
+429 GAEGEPARE

-501 GTAPVPGEVALAF
+501 GTASVPGEVALAF

-591 DEPTAGLDAPARAAL
+591 DEPTAGLDALARAAL

-687 GVNGATL
+687 GVNGATS
-694 AKTATRD
+694 ANTATRD
-701 QKAGAVQ
+701 QEAGAVQ

-729 AARDSKSTAAQGPK
+729 AAQGPK
-743 AAVARA
+743 AAVARV

-818 RASGIGGKAVAHA
+818 RASGIGGKAVARA

-839 AFVVCANLVSCDG
+839 AFIVCANLVSCDG

-903 SLMRPLGHI
+903 SLMRQLGHI

>member
-24 EVVAL
+24 EIVAL

-51 SGTVCVDGA
+51 SGAVCVDGA

-96 FGLWNIGCAEGEIAE
+96 FGLWNIGCTEGEIAE
-111 RVASSLD
+111 RVAGSLD

-123 GFEDREVSSLS
+123 GFEDREVPSLS

-145 ALAMEPGYLVL
+145 VLAMEPGYLVL
-156 DEVTSQIDSTFR
+156 DEVTSQIDSAFR

-230 PPNDYADA
+230 PPNGYADA
-238 LRCAV
+238 LRRAV

-255 AHLATWLRSVRADV
+255 AQLATWLRSVRADGCA
-269 RSDAGSPLDADR
+269 SAGSPLDAGL
-281 DSGIGRVA
+281 DSGIARVA
-289 GRHLDDHI
+289 GRHLDDRI
-297 VFGRNLDDVI
+297 VFGRNLDEALV
-307 VAGRDSDSA
+307 VGRDSY
-316 SVFGHNSDACGVSGR
+316 
-331 DSDTHSV
+331 THSV
-338 SGRDSDTHSVS
+338 VGRNSYA
-349 GRKSDTQVSQN
+349 QASQN
-360 GDFSPDKGA
+360 GDFSPDKGT
-369 NVRIQLDNGGGV
+369 NVRILPDKEG
-381 RIPPE
+381 R
-386 NGANVR
+386 VR
-392 ISPDN
+392 ISPEN
-397 GINIRIMPEN
+397 GLDVRVMPEN
-407 ASNSSIPSDGA
+407 ASNSSIPSDNTA
-418 GAFSA
+418 VFSA
-423 ISGNDR
+423 ISENDCG
-429 VTESEPARE
+429 TEGKPVRE
-438 ASSLAFSHV
+438 ASSLAFSHA

-542 EVARRVSD
+542 EVARRVSE

-591 DEPTAGLDAPARAAL
+591 DEPTAGLDAPARSAL
-606 HRLVQDLAC
+606 HRLVQDIAC
-615 KGLPVLVVSHDL
+615 KGVPVLVVSHDL
-627 EEWLAAA
+627 EEWLAIA
-634 DQVVLLADG
+634 DQVILLADG
-643 TIAWQGTPGALASD
+643 MIAWQGTPAALASD
-657 MDAFARAGLEPPESW
+657 IDAFARAGLEPPESW

-687 GVNGATL
+687 GVNGATSVE
-694 AKTATRD
+694 AAA
-701 QKAGAVQ
+701 QGQEAAAAWGSEGSVAQ
-708 GPEGVEAQEPRATAA
+708 GPEGLAAQEPKATAA
-723 RDSKST
+723 REM
-729 AARDSKSTAAQGPK
+729 
-743 AAVARA
+743 
-749 LKGVAT
+749 KGVAT
-755 QEPSSHGLGVAAKP
+755 QEPSSHGSEVAAKP
-769 SRKDAAGR
+769 GQKDTAGR
-777 GLEDVD
+777 GLEGVD
-783 ARVKVTLLLVA
+783 ARVKVILLLVA
-794 TAALFAARAPWTLA
+794 TAALFSARAPWALA

-818 RASGIGGKAVAHA
+818 RASGIGGKAVARA

-839 AFVVCANLVSCDG
+839 AFIVCANLVSCDG
-852 SADVAIAGGVGI
+852 SADVAIAGSVGI

-889 ATSTTPTKLAHACT
+889 AESTTPTKLAHACT

-985 DARCYGQRSSGQHR
+985 DARCYGQRSSGKHR